1 MPPVI
6 RLFVKTSLACFVITF
21 ASSSLFMLVNAIWLM
36 RIPRELL
43 LLHAHVGFVGWLGL
57 MVMGVALWMFPLMRD
72 AHPETN
78 GRYHLSAV
86 YGIYCLTVGGLILRN
101 IRDPWLWRGHIR
113 WRNSWSSYR
122 GWHNWP
128 ASSCSSS

>member
-1 MPPVI
+1 
-6 RLFVKTSLACFVITF
+6 
-21 ASSSLFMLVNAIWLM
+21 M

>member
-57 MVMGVALWMFPLMRD
+57 MVMGVAL
-72 AHPETN
+72 
-78 GRYHLSAV
+78 
-86 YGIYCLTVGGLILRN
+86 
-101 IRDPWLWRGHIR
+101 
-113 WRNSWSSYR
+113 
-122 GWHNWP
+122 
-128 ASSCSSS
+128 